1 MPYLRR
7 PQKVRNNTLLV
18 RKGFQVGVVLVRGF
32 RHMVGALLVPL
43 GQKFR
48 VVSGI
53 SMDKRIASKLYRVI
67 HETNIMPEQA
77 GG

>member
-7 PQKVRNNTLLV
+7 PQKIRDNTLLV
-18 RKGFQVGVVLVRGF
+18 RKGFQVGVVLGRGF